1 MCLGGGG
8 GGGSTFDMVISMKSL
23 GTLLNNT
30 FISGIER
37 SQSVLGVSSHPH
49 LLSVYQMPPPSP

>member
-1 MCLGGGG
+1 MCVW